1 MAKFEVAVGP
11 HGVEVIDTLTGRR
24 EIIRGAGSI
33 GASRLRASVPDSQ
46 EVPSLKFTAMVAS

>member
-46 EVPSLKFTAMVAS
+46 EVPS